1 MTAQQVEV
9 VGSGLNKA
17 KLAIAIITGAAGIF
31 AYYWFAKY
39 GAVAQW
45 SSLIV
50 SLVVAAGVF
59 ISSESGQ
66 QLFAFAKDSVKE
78 MKKVVWPARKETI
91 QMTLYV
97 FGFVVVMAMFLWLA
111 DKALTWLFYDM
122 ILGWKR

>member
-1 MTAQQVEV
+1 MTAQQVET
-9 VGSGLNKA
+9 VGSGSNKA
-17 KLAIAIITGAAGIF
+17 KLVVSILIGAAGIF

-39 GAVAQW
+39 GALTQW
-45 SSLIV
+45 ASLIA
-50 SLVVAAGVF
+50 SIIVAAGIF

-66 QLFAFAKDSVKE
+66 QLFAFAKDAVKE
-78 MKKVVWPARKETI
+78 MKKVVWPARKETV

-97 FGFVVVMAMFLWLA
+97 FGFVVVMALFLWLS